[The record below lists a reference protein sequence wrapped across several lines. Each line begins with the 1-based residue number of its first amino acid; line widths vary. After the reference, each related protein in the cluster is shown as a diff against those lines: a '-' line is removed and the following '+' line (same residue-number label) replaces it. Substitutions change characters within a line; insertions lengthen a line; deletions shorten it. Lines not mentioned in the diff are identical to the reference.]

1 MQNWKIFSTFLLF
14 VRWGSPDSVHFR
26 HLNICSRWDSLRA
39 WKEWSL
45 NLPSGSKPLG
55 YVEGILHDCSTAF
68 HRTTRLRTVH
78 LSSAEKPSERPTMA
92 IVWPSAGPLSAVT
105 SWRAYVRASTGQTG
119 APAHLSSHL
128 VQVMV
133 RFQRQTSNLMAS
145 VVANQFA
152 RLAGTVFW
160 LHYEH
165 MHTELLSN

>member
-1 MQNWKIFSTFLLF
+1 MGFSRQCSF
-14 VRWGSPDSVHFR
+14 SP
-26 HLNICSRWDSLRA
+26 
-39 WKEWSL
+39 
-45 NLPSGSKPLG
+45 SKHMLALG
-55 YVEGILHDCSTAF
+55 FSASVEGVVSQPPLRFQTSWVCRRHPA
-68 HRTTRLRTVH
+68 RLLDRFPPH
-78 LSSAEKPSERPTMA
+78 HSPPNRPSQLCRKTLQRPTMA